1 MPSTDI
7 TEHAICDR
15 RLPGT
20 IESIKGF
27 LVSLSPVTLRYWLIK
42 ARDLLAMVAPV
53 TPLKSDDAIVHVMT
67 ALIEDAE
74 LFGFFEKAVDDEDSG
89 KLSLVGIPPV
99 ALQAA
104 LQARNIDWQKLLTY
118 LPTII
123 EIIRSL
129 RG

>member
-1 MPSTDI
+1 MS
-7 TEHAICDR
+7 
-15 RLPGT
+15 LPP
-20 IESIKGF
+20 
-27 LVSLSPVTLRYWLIK
+27 LTLRYWLVK

-53 TPLKSDDAIVHVMT
+53 TPLKSDDAIVVVMT

-74 LFGFFEKAVDDEDSG
+74 LFGFFERAVEAEESG

-104 LQARNIDWQKLLTY
+104 LQARNINWGQLITF

-123 EIIRSL
+123 EVIRSL

>member
-1 MPSTDI
+1 M
-7 TEHAICDR
+7 
-15 RLPGT
+15 
-20 IESIKGF
+20 
-27 LVSLSPVTLRYWLIK
+27 SLSPVTLRYWLIK

-53 TPLKSDDAIVHVMT
+53 TPLKSDDAIAHVMT